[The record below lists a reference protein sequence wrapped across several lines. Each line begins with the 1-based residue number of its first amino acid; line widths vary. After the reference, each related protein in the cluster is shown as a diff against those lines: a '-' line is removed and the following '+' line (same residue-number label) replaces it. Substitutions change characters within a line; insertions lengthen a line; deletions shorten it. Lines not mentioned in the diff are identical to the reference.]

1 MVRSHQPDQPAMFE
15 PMIRRAHH
23 QSARMLGVTAKNQ
36 WQPIYGDDIGPTK
49 SDRIRSGVGL
59 GVVLVILGTALAA
72 GLALSVLALFGLFGA
87 AVG

>member
-1 MVRSHQPDQPAMFE
+1 MSEVMN
-15 PMIRRAHH
+15 RRAP
-23 QSARMLGVTAKNQ
+23 QPSARMVAVTANNN
-36 WQPIYGDDIGPTK
+36 WQPIYGDDIGPST

-72 GLALSVLALFGLFGA
+72 GLALSVVALFGLFGA